1 MHWQLLSCVARASL
15 IDMVTQ
21 TDPLCTLHSVILGRL
36 AISAA
41 LYLRGEQPSSMHQP
55 HYLCWVQPVNSSYTS
70 TNYASARRT
79 RAAPFCRGF
88 LLIGWK
94 S

>member
-1 MHWQLLSCVARASL
+1 MHWQSLSCVASASL

-21 TDPLCTLHSVILGRL
+21 IDPLCTLHSVILGRL

-41 LYLRGEQPSSMHQP
+41 LYLHGETTFVDAASRII
-55 HYLCWVQPVNSSYTS
+55 CVGFNAVNSSYTS
-70 TNYASARRT
+70 TNYASAGRT

-88 LLIGWK
+88 LLIG
-94 S
+94 